1 MRLISQSVGQT
12 FLSVGLSCQRMVA
25 LLSPSRLNVNESGFR
40 IVVFRI
46 CSLLFALCYLSSCSY
61 SFKGASP
68 PEGIKSIFIPT
79 FEDQSGFGSA
89 TLRDDFTLLLKN
101 KFINDNTLEY
111 ADKVSADGMVSCIVK
126 SVADE
131 PLVVSG
137 NEQVSKRKITIT
149 VSVDFQ
155 NLRKKKNIWKK
166 DFSNWGEY
174 DSSGGGF
181 TKRDEGI
188 KVAMDKITD
197 DILLEVTS
205 NW

>member
-1 MRLISQSVGQT
+1 MKRRISN
-12 FLSVGLSCQRMVA
+12 L
-25 LLSPSRLNVNESGFR
+25 
-40 IVVFRI
+40 VFRI
-46 CSLLFALCYLSSCSY
+46 CSLLFAICYLSACNY
-61 SFKGASP
+61 GFKGALP
-68 PEGIKSIFIPT
+68 PEGIKTIFIPT
-79 FEDQSGFGSA
+79 FEDVSGFGSPN
-89 TLRDDFTLLLKN
+89 LRDDFTLLLKN

-111 ADKVSADGMVSCIVK
+111 AEKVNADGMLSCTIK
-126 SVADE
+126 AVADV

-137 NEQVSKRKITIT
+137 GEQVAKRKITIT

-155 NLRKKKNIWKK
+155 NLKKKKNIWRK

-174 DSSGGGF
+174 ESSAGGF

-188 KVAMDKITD
+188 KVAMNKITD